1 VILKWIKTIKEEYKT
16 MKKQFL
22 SLIFIISLVIMNTS
36 SFVQAEERQPSNE
49 TCLNQSVVKLR
60 EEMQELWIEHAWW
73 TRSVMVSKL
82 ANLEDQNELLN
93 RLLQNQVDIGNLIKP
108 YYEDEAGNK
117 LTELLKEPIVIAG
130 EIIDAAKKGD
140 QKNVD
145 KLNKDW
151 VRNADEIVAFLT
163 SANPNWSK
171 KELTDMFYTH
181 LKFIKD
187 EVTHRLKKE
196 WAADIQTADLNET
209 HLLHMSNI
217 LTDGIVKQF
226 PEKFK

>member
-1 VILKWIKTIKEEYKT
+1 
-16 MKKQFL
+16 MKKKFL
-22 SLIFIISLVIMNTS
+22 SMIFVLSLVFMNTTT
-36 SFVQAEERQPSNE
+36 FVKAEESSSRPSNQ
-49 TCLNQSVVKLR
+49 TCINESVIKLKD
-60 EEMQELWIEHAWW
+60 EMQKLWIDHAWW
-73 TRSVMVSKL
+73 TRSVTISKL
-82 ANLEDQNELLN
+82 ANLEDQNEVLN

-108 YYEDEAGNK
+108 YYGDEAGNK
-117 LTELLKEPIVIAG
+117 LTTLLKEHIVIAG

-145 KLNKDW
+145 KFNKDW
-151 VRNADEIVAFLT
+151 VRNADEIVAFLS

-181 LKFIKD
+181 LKFITD

-196 WAADIQTADLNET
+196 WAADIKTVDLNET
-209 HLLHMSNI
+209 HLIHMSDF